1 LGKEALPPAQDS
13 LESIS
18 SFEYTSNPLRF
29 LGCHHA
35 LFSSASLTLPLYGR
49 APGLDRLGHDRL
61 IVFDKLTSLV
71 HCLVHDLDGH
81 IGPFMDMR
89 FGSPLI
95 PSSVIA

>member
-1 LGKEALPPAQDS
+1 MGKEALPQAQDS

-49 APGLDRLGHDRL
+49 APGLDHLGHDRL
-61 IVFDKLTSLV
+61 SVFDKLT
-71 HCLVHDLDGH
+71 VHDLDGL
-81 IGPFMDMR
+81 IGQLMDMR
-89 FGSPLI
+89 VGAPLI
-95 PSSVIA
+95 PSQLIA